1 MPHARIDLHEVHR
14 PHLAEYSK
22 AILAGMVRGLEMP
35 EFDLFQSFRV
45 HQPGELYYSRTFPG
59 VQRDDIIF
67 IELLAQVG
75 YTDEQKQAG
84 MRAIAEELEAV
95 GVKRDDIMFDFLEV
109 HGASWYPLGTA
120 ADVAAETVDA

>member
-1 MPHARIDLHEVHR
+1 MPHARIDLHEHHR
-14 PHLAEYSK
+14 PRLAEYSK

-35 EFDLFQSFRV
+35 EWDLFQSFRV
-45 HQPGELYYSRTFPG
+45 HQPGELVFNRTFPG

-84 MRAIAEELEAV
+84 MRAIVEELEAI
-95 GVKRDDIMFDFLEV
+95 GVKRDDVMLNFLEV
-109 HGASWYPLGTA
+109 HGAAWYPLATA
-120 ADVAAETVDA
+120 DDVAAEG

>member
-84 MRAIAEELEAV
+84 MGAIADEIAAL
-95 GVKRDDIMFDFLEV
+95 GITRDNVLCVMVEV
-109 HGASWYPLGTA
+109 HGAAWY
-120 ADVAAETVDA
+120 AAESQPAA